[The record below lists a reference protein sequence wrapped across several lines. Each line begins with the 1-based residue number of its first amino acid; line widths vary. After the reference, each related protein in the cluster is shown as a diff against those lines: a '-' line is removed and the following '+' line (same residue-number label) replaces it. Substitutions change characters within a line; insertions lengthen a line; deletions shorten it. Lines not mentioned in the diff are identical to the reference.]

1 MEIMTGDEMTM
12 MMMNLMMSLFI
23 SLDEHRVNEMCLC
36 DSMCDDTRDALSDA
50 TWDDVTSDMCSD
62 KHAYTFYWED
72 KQCDNELAWKE
83 NLHTSYIDTY
93 MSL

>member
-1 MEIMTGDEMTM
+1 MRLLLMEIMTGDEMTM

-50 TWDDVTSDMCSD
+50 T
-62 KHAYTFYWED
+62 
-72 KQCDNELAWKE
+72 
-83 NLHTSYIDTY
+83 
-93 MSL
+93 